1 MSPEVTRRKLAILAG
16 YADDLKK
23 YADLGFAEYLEN
35 HYAVERILE
44 LMVITATD
52 LLFHLFAERGEA
64 EPPSYSAAFRHAGES
79 GILDATLAERL
90 AKLAGMRNLLVH
102 GYETVD
108 HEIVHRSIGPAI
120 DDFTLFMKR
129 INERLDGQA

>member
-1 MSPEVTRRKLAILAG
+1 MSPEVTRRKLVILAG
-16 YADDLKK
+16 YAGDLKE
-23 YADLGFAEYLEN
+23 YVNLEFAEYLEN

-64 EPPSYSAAFRHAGES
+64 EPSSYSAAFRRAGET
-79 GILDATLAERL
+79 GILDAALAERL

-108 HEIVHRSIGPAI
+108 HEIVHLSIGPAI
-120 DDFTLFMKR
+120 DDFMLFSKR
-129 INERLDGQA
+129 IYEGLGDRT